1 MRVEGP
7 GKAGGGNRVVA
18 LDLGSG
24 RRLVALDLGS
34 GIWEN
39 LIVLF
44 WEQPSLWENL
54 GAGVVGEQVWENL
67 VFASSKCGRNTC

>member
-1 MRVEGP
+1 MPSHCALRVLEKLAVGT
-7 GKAGGGNRVVA
+7 GLLLWIWEAAGC
-18 LDLGSG
+18 S
-24 RRLVALDLGS
+24 GS

-39 LIVLF
+39 LIVLL

-67 VFASSKCGRNTC
+67 VFASGKRGTNTC